1 MREGDTGP
9 VFPDVNPDVS
19 LVHPH
24 LLLRVSLYL
33 GNPKMLHVCSGTFS
47 PGIGISTWNT
57 HSSVRPSTVEDL
69 HCTWSPLVCGISNT
83 LNLEVYTVPPRY
95 ALGLNKLP

>member
-9 VFPDVNPDVS
+9 VFSDVNPDVS
-19 LVHPH
+19 LLHPH

-57 HSSVRPSTVEDL
+57 HSSLRPSTVEDL
-69 HCTWSPLVCGISNT
+69 HCTWSPCSLWDLKYIESRGIHCPSEVCT
-83 LNLEVYTVPPRY
+83 WF
-95 ALGLNKLP
+95 K